1 MTSRRIDHLTEKIH
15 QKLSAII
22 QREANDPRFT
32 WVTITG
38 VKLANDQSFATV
50 TYTCFKPTTDID
62 SLTASLNRAAG
73 FFSHAL
79 GRSLKS
85 RSTPKLRFD
94 YDPGF
99 DYAQEMD
106 ELLANLHDAE
116 GNPT

>member
-38 VKLANDQSFATV
+38 VKLAKDQSFATV
-50 TYTCFKPTTDID
+50 SYACFKPNTDIE
-62 SLTASLNRAAG
+62 SLTSSLNRAAG

-85 RSTPKLRFD
+85 RATPKLRFD

-106 ELLANLHDAE
+106 ELLASLHDAE
-116 GNPT
+116 GKLT